1 MKKSSRFDIRSF
13 YSKLTLRTQLLSWII
28 LIFCVLGAML
38 IISLSQITKISIF
51 NEIPIIEAAPTKLSN
66 PYVEGITIDPNPTII
81 VDVESVQSEA
91 LYKLSSKLQK
101 AIIITVSS
109 VLLVG
114 IMATV
119 WLSGFITKPVKKLT
133 QDLTLEGRLANSDPQ
148 ETMHTQELTELQ
160 SAVQTS
166 LERFENQFQKQ
177 NQFILDAAHELGTP
191 VAAIRM
197 NIDVA
202 RQKPAVSLDDY
213 LTLFETV
220 DRSTTRLEKLLDQLK
235 SLSRTESQIQASNI
249 NVSYLLEES
258 IGLLIPLANS
268 RNIHIENLVRP
279 TIHLYTEPL
288 FVQTIFT
295 NLIENAIKYNLEGGK
310 VVITAN
316 ENELG
321 CVFVI
326 ENTGIGI
333 SEENIEKVFHRFY
346 RIDKSRSRRSGGT
359 GLGLS
364 IVQSLLTLLGGKVI
378 IQSQIGT
385 RTTVEVFIPN
395 YQASDEIHID

>member
-1 MKKSSRFDIRSF
+1 M
-13 YSKLTLRTQLLSWII
+13 I
-28 LIFCVLGAML
+28 LIFCVLGAIL

-51 NEIPIIEAAPTKLSN
+51 NEIPIIEATPTKFIN
-66 PYVEGITIDPNPTII
+66 PNVEGITIDPNPTVV

-109 VLLVG
+109 VLLFG

-133 QDLTLEGRLANSDPQ
+133 QDLTLEGRLAKSDPQ
-148 ETMHTQELTELQ
+148 EAMHTQELTELQ

-202 RQKPAVSLDDY
+202 RQKPAVSPDDY
-213 LTLFETV
+213 LNLFETV

-235 SLSRTESQIQASNI
+235 TLSRTESQIQASNI

-268 RNIHIENLVRP
+268 RNIHIENLVQP
-279 TIHLYTEPL
+279 AIHLYTEPL

-295 NLIENAIKYNLEGGK
+295 NIIENAIKYNLEGGK

-321 CVFVI
+321 CDFVI
-326 ENTGIGI
+326 EDTGIGI
-333 SEENIEKVFHRFY
+333 SEDEIVKVFHRFY

-364 IVQSLLTLLGGKVI
+364 IVQSLLTRLGGKVI
-378 IQSQIGT
+378 IQSQIDTG
-385 RTTVEVFIPN
+385 TTVEVYIPN
-395 YQASDEIHID
+395 YQPSDETHID